1 MKINLM
7 HGFYYS
13 FSSMLSLKC
22 SFTFS
27 IQQLLNSIY
36 LGGAYGNLAVSGSK
50 EQKICCSLSSYYYI
64 TFSLLW
70 HLFLHILHSHA
81 NTSHQLFSTCSGIR
95 YIQCAAVTPPLSPT
109 QCSFLGPLYSL
120 YICTY
125 IYILCALCIMR
136 HVVQM
141 KIKNTSG
148 NFCLNPQHRLCI
160 STNACAPPCH
170 ALSRAF
176 PFGDGSTWRSF
187 RSPSLRWS
195 PNNLYAS
202 VRTHFWAL
210 KFLYSMYIYSLYV
223 YIYIYLS
230 V

>member
-27 IQQLLNSIY
+27 IQQLLNRIY

-148 NFCLNPQHRLCI
+148 NFCLNPQHRLRPAVPRLVQGFSI
-160 STNACAPPCH
+160 WRWKHLAFFSLSIFTLVPKQFVRLSAH
-170 ALSRAF
+170 A
-176 PFGDGSTWRSF
+176 
-187 RSPSLRWS
+187 
-195 PNNLYAS
+195 
-202 VRTHFWAL
+202 
-210 KFLYSMYIYSLYV
+210 FLGT
-223 YIYIYLS
+223 
-230 V
+230 